1 MNILGVSGLSIILT
15 LREEFVCLIFL
26 IFMICYHIVYKSK
39 DENKEGR
46 AFLKLSFYAFLHVLL
61 DIITIITVNNLDL
74 FPALANKW
82 LHIAFYCVGIMFVVE
97 FLDYAVKLT
106 MSHRALKQY
115 RRVKLAPVLIILLL
129 SFVLPIEYVKGRG
142 TNYSYGP
149 LLFVCYGIFAACCVA
164 AVVLVMVNRKKLEK
178 KVRLAVLPTV
188 ALMMVMIAV
197 QAVVPELLM
206 TGACVTLVCLGFFVT
221 VDNPVSAYV
230 EQALW
235 DNATG
240 VRNKNSY
247 ENQLS
252 VFEKK
257 YRAKTLDIGFI
268 VCDLNGLKYVNDNHG
283 HAEGDKLIKA
293 AATVLLDNLE
303 AAYNVYRTGGDEF
316 VVIYLSTSDEVVGA
330 EMKKVREACDSFTD
344 CKIKLSVAM
353 GYASGTVDY
362 AGIKDIYNRA
372 DELMYEN
379 KAETKRK
386 NPELCR

>member
-1 MNILGVSGLSIILT
+1 MSIVLT
-15 LREEFVCLIFL
+15 LREEFVCLVFL
-26 IFMICYHIVYKSK
+26 VFMICYHIVYRHS
-39 DENKEGR
+39 DGNKEGT

-61 DIITIITVNNLDL
+61 DIITIITVNNLDA
-74 FPALANKW
+74 FPEELNKW
-82 LHIAFYCVGIMFVVE
+82 LHIAFYCVGIMFVAE
-97 FLDYAVKLT
+97 FLDYAIKLT
-106 MSHRALKQY
+106 MSHRALMQY
-115 RRVKLAPVLIILLL
+115 RRVKFAPIAVIILL
-129 SFVLPIEYVKGRG
+129 SFVLPIEYINGRG
-142 TNYSYGP
+142 TYYSYGP
-149 LLFVCYGIFAACCVA
+149 LLFVCYGIFAACCIV

-197 QAVVPELLM
+197 QAVVPEILM

-221 VDNPVSAYV
+221 VDNPVSPYV

-240 VRNKNSY
+240 VRNKNSF
-247 ENQLS
+247 EKQLS
-252 VFEKK
+252 VFENK

-268 VCDLNGLKYVNDNHG
+268 VCDLNGLKYVNDNYG

-316 VVIYLSTSDEVVGA
+316 VVMYVSTSDEIVGA
-330 EMKKVREACDSFTD
+330 EMKKVREACGNFTD
-344 CKIKLSVAM
+344 CSIKLSIAM
-353 GYASGTVDY
+353 GYSSGTVDY
-362 AGIKDIYNRA
+362 SGIMDIYKRA

-379 KAETKRK
+379 KAEMKRK